1 MLRPRVAS
9 LSSPPDQ
16 AATGSLPELAIRP
29 RGSVEHGSA
38 IAGRWLDRPS
48 RSPSRIGVYSRRV
61 SRVSA
66 KTFRWTDYAGVL
78 FDLDGV
84 ITPTAEIH
92 EHAWGELFAPWD
104 FTQTDYVT
112 YVDGKPRYDGV
123 RSFLASRGV
132 TLPDGDP
139 SDAPGDDTVAAMGN
153 QKNVLFNEI
162 LDRDGIEPYPG
173 SAATLDL
180 LARRNVPSAIVS
192 SSRNAVPVLA
202 AAGLA
207 TRFEVVVDGIVAADA
222 EIRGKPAPDS
232 YLLGATRLGVDPKNT
247 VVVEDATSGVA
258 AGAAGEF
265 AVVIGVDR
273 GAGVAALLEN
283 GATFVVSDLAD
294 LLDPAD
300 PLEIRADSSDGE
312 PS

>member
-1 MLRPRVAS
+1 M
-9 LSSPPDQ
+9 
-16 AATGSLPELAIRP
+16 
-29 RGSVEHGSA
+29 
-38 IAGRWLDRPS
+38 
-48 RSPSRIGVYSRRV
+48 
-61 SRVSA
+61 SRVTA

-104 FTQTDYVT
+104 FTQVDYVT

-123 RSFLASRGV
+123 RSFLAARGV

-139 SDAPGDDTVAAMGN
+139 SDAPGNDTVAAMGN
-153 QKNVLFNEI
+153 KKNALFNEI
-162 LDRDGIEPYPG
+162 LERDGVVPYPG
-173 SAATLDL
+173 SAATLEL
-180 LARRNVPSAIVS
+180 LASSNVLSAIVS

-207 TRFEVVVDGIVAADA
+207 DRFEVVVDGIVAADA
-222 EIRGKPAPDS
+222 RIAGKPAPDS
-232 YLLGATRLGVDPKNT
+232 YLLGATRLGVDPNHT

-258 AGAAGEF
+258 AGAAGGF

-273 GAGVAALLEN
+273 GAGVDALFEN
-283 GATFVVSDLAD
+283 GATFVVADLAD
-294 LLDPAD
+294 LLDLTD
-300 PLEIRADSSDGE
+300 PLETAADSSDGG